1 MTITPQ
7 DVINIRLAYKKLFES
22 DDGDVVLK
30 DLRTRFHLDQP
41 IFSTDAMEMAYLEG
55 QRSVVLIIQN
65 LMKDPENNLTEMIED
80 G

>member
-1 MTITPQ
+1 MTPQ
-7 DVINIRLAYKKLFES
+7 DVINIRLAYRTLFES

-30 DLRTRFHLDQP
+30 DLRTRFHTDQP

-65 LMKDPENNLTEMIED
+65 LMKEPDNNIKEILDNE
-80 G
+80 

>member
-7 DVINIRLAYKKLFES
+7 DVINIRLAYKTLFES

-55 QRSVVLIIQN
+55 QRSVVLIIRN
-65 LMKDPENNLTEMIED
+65 MMKDLDHNIMEMMNDE
-80 G
+80 